1 MTIASDVIYK
11 LNKILTQ
18 TPMSFFPELEE
29 LKKNVEKKTLN
40 CQINPEKEKQSCR
53 NQTSW
58 IQTILQR
65 YNNQNS
71 MIQHKK
77 I

>member
-29 LKKNVEKKTLN
+29 LKKKCWKKDPKLSNQPWKRKTKLQESDFLN
-40 CQINPEKEKQSCR
+40 SDYTTK
-53 NQTSW
+53 
-58 IQTILQR
+58 IQ
-65 YNNQNS
+65 
-71 MIQHKK
+71 
-77 I
+77 

>member
-29 LKKNVEKKTLN
+29 LKKMLKKR
-40 CQINPEKEKQSCR
+40 P
-53 NQTSW
+53 
-58 IQTILQR
+58 
-65 YNNQNS
+65 
-71 MIQHKK
+71 
-77 I
+77 